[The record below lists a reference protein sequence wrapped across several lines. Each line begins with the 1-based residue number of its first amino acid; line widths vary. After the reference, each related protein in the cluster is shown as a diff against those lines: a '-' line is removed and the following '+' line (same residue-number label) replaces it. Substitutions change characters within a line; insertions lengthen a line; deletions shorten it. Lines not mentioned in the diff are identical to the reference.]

1 VKPLSQELH
10 AFQRNAVFS
19 GNQAQD
25 RPNMSISTYRS
36 GGLALIGL
44 LIMLIGGCARVPDT
58 GVTPLKP
65 MPLKEL
71 RENLLSQKADVD
83 QFRARGPFPVSS
95 QENLTIRLST
105 TETVVTDLFLSENAE
120 KSPLV
125 IFLHGYDGSKEYHAY
140 QAMHLASWGMN
151 ALTVQ
156 LPNQGPWTE
165 NGRTLAK
172 LVRFIRQWPEILDN
186 RIDLTRIILVG
197 YSFGG
202 SSVAVALAD
211 GAPVMGG
218 ILLDPAAIDRDFP
231 AHLRKIDKP
240 VLLLGADEQIYSAR
254 NRNYFYRFMRNGII
268 ELSIKDATHEDAQF
282 PAQFGMATEA
292 IQVTFVSA
300 ITAAAI
306 SLSSTGGLEYAWDSF
321 GDALKNGKLIK
332 ARRK

>member
-1 VKPLSQELH
+1 
-10 AFQRNAVFS
+10 
-19 GNQAQD
+19 
-25 RPNMSISTYRS
+25 
-36 GGLALIGL
+36 
-44 LIMLIGGCARVPDT
+44 
-58 GVTPLKP
+58 
-65 MPLKEL
+65 
-71 RENLLSQKADVD
+71 
-83 QFRARGPFPVSS
+83 
-95 QENLTIRLST
+95 
-105 TETVVTDLFLSENAE
+105 
-120 KSPLV
+120 
-125 IFLHGYDGSKEYHAY
+125 
-140 QAMHLASWGMN
+140 MHLASWGMN

-306 SLSSTGGLEYAWDSF
+306 SLSSTGGLEYAWNSF

-332 ARRK
+332 ARKK